1 MSVRDNLKPTVS
13 VGKGVFTWV
22 AIVAYMGMLLAV
34 SLTPSVAFSGDARDA
49 TARWAY
55 NAAHIPAYALL
66 ALLWCLALRH
76 RRSAYVGY
84 LSVYLAA
91 LSVAVGFG
99 VAVEIAQTYVPGR
112 TASFLDGCLNGVGA
126 LVGVAVAAALVLKRG
141 HLRTP
146 GEHRLA
152 EELREM
158 LRKQVSRR
166 AGGRRPKRLPPE
178 EVPGHP

>member
-1 MSVRDNLKPTVS
+1 MSVGDDLKPTVW

-34 SLTPSVAFSGDARDA
+34 SLTPSVAFSGDARNA

-55 NAAHIPAYALL
+55 NAAHVPAYALL

-76 RRSAYVGY
+76 RRNAYVGY
-84 LSVYLAA
+84 LSVYVAA

-112 TASFLDGCLNGVGA
+112 TGSFLDGFLNGVGA
-126 LVGVAVAAALVLKRG
+126 VVGTALAAALVLKRD
-141 HLRTP
+141 HLGTP
-146 GEHRLA
+146 GEQRLA
-152 EELREM
+152 GELREM
-158 LRKQVSRR
+158 LRKQVS
-166 AGGRRPKRLPPE
+166 AQTSGTRLKQ
-178 EVPGHP
+178 VPSERVAEHP